1 MPAAV
6 AARPQPQHPLQQQ
19 RQHPTQAIKITM
31 EGIKIVSSP
40 GTQVMLA
47 LMGKGEREAH
57 SELLPFTEMDWP
69 KAEKVT
75 TH

>member
-1 MPAAV
+1 
-6 AARPQPQHPLQQQ
+6 
-19 RQHPTQAIKITM
+19 M

>member
-1 MPAAV
+1 M
-6 AARPQPQHPLQQQ
+6 
-19 RQHPTQAIKITM
+19 QAIKIKM
-31 EGIKIVSSP
+31 EGIKNVNSP

-57 SELLPFTEMDWP
+57 SPLLPFTEMDWP

-75 TH
+75 THWSIEEAGQATVKSAEE